1 MCCQARLYTR
11 DVTERLLLLDGHS
24 LAYRA
29 FFGMPAENF
38 VTSTGQ
44 VTNAVYGFTSMLL
57 TTLEQQQPTHVA
69 VAFDVNRETFR
80 RKQFPEYKANRA
92 ASPPEFKG
100 QVELI
105 KDVLDVLGIRHACLE
120 GYEADDIIATWA
132 TQAERAGAQVTIL
145 TGDRDS
151 LQLVDDHITV
161 LYPRKGVTDLAPMTR
176 ETIREKYGV
185 TPQQYADVA
194 AMRGDSSDNLPGIP
208 GVGEKTAA
216 NWLNQ
221 YGDLTT
227 LVAHADE
234 LKGKVGESFRANI
247 AQALLNRQLTELVR
261 DVPGVGSWDDLHAHR
276 PDANRLHA
284 LFDALQFRALRPRAL
299 RLIEADAALAPAPAA
314 VQVAT
319 LSAVDLLASLPVD
332 APLAVAWQ
340 FDGAD
345 LTRIGLAANAE
356 QGIVAAA
363 DPGLIRALAE
373 RQHLIGHHVK
383 PLLRAK
389 PEFAG
394 WMADTAIMSY
404 VALPGMRS
412 TDLVECAQRFLGL
425 SLEPAAQAS
434 SSLFDEPDTADV
446 ALAAAATFALY
457 EHLTEQLA
465 KEQQLP
471 LVDALEM
478 PLLGLLATMERRGI
492 AVDRPTLEEL
502 DSEFASRIAAEERA
516 AHAVAGESFN
526 LGSPKQ
532 LQELLFNKRGLPKSK
547 RTKTGYTT
555 DAEAL
560 QTLFEKTNDPL
571 LANILQWRETSK
583 LRQTVTGLLP
593 CIAKDGRVHTT
604 FQQTVAATGRLAST
618 DPNLQNIPVRTADG
632 RRIRHA
638 FMPGP
643 GFDVL
648 LTADYSQI
656 EMRIMAHL
664 SGDAAL
670 IAAFQS
676 GEDLHTTMASLV
688 FGVGHDEVTPDLRRR
703 IKAMSYGLAYGLSA
717 YGLAQQLGVDA
728 AEAQRLMNLY
738 FERFGRVNEYL
749 RDVVVEA
756 RRTGYTAT
764 MLGRRRYLPDLNSD
778 QRVRRELAE
787 RMALNAPIQGSAA
800 DIIKLAMLGVERA
813 LQTAGLG
820 SQLLLQVHD
829 ELVLECPQGEVH
841 AVSELVRREMGSAV
855 ALAVPLDVSVGVGS
869 NWDAAAH

>member
-1 MCCQARLYTR
+1 MT
-11 DVTERLLLLDGHS
+11 DRLLLLDGHS

-38 VTSTGQ
+38 VTASGQ

-57 TTLEQQQPTHVA
+57 TTLEQQRPTHIA

-105 KDVLDVLGIRHACLE
+105 KDVLDALGIRHACLE

-132 TQAERAGAQVTIL
+132 TQAAHSGAQVTIL

-161 LYPRKGVTDLAPMTR
+161 LYPRKGVTDLAQMTP
-176 ETIREKYGV
+176 EAIGEKYGV
-185 TPQQYADVA
+185 TPRQYADVA
-194 AMRGDSSDNLPGIP
+194 AMRGDASDNLPGIP

-221 YGDLTT
+221 YGDLTS

-234 LKGKVGESFRANI
+234 LKGKVGESFRAHI
-247 AQALLNRQLTELVR
+247 AQVLLNRQLTELVR
-261 DVPGVGSWDDLHAHR
+261 DVPGVGSWDDLHSHR
-276 PDANRLHA
+276 PDAQKLHE

-299 RLIEADAALAPAPAA
+299 RLIESDAAPTASAPTL
-314 VQVAT
+314 QVAT
-319 LSAVDLLASLPVD
+319 LSVDDLLASVPST
-332 APLAVAWQ
+332 APIAVAWQ
-340 FDGAD
+340 FDG
-345 LTRIGLAANAE
+345 LQLARLGIAASAT
-356 QGIVAAA
+356 QGVVAS
-363 DPGLIRALAE
+363 PEPALVKRLAQ
-373 RQHLIGHHVK
+373 RGNLVGHHVK
-383 PLLRAK
+383 PLLRAL
-389 PEFAG
+389 PEFDG
-394 WMADTAIMSY
+394 WIADTALMSY
-404 VALPGMRS
+404 IALPGMRS

-434 SSLFDEPDTADV
+434 SSLFDEPDAGDV
-446 ALAAAATFALY
+446 ALAAAATFSLY
-457 EHLTEQLA
+457 EHLAEELA
-465 KEQQLP
+465 KEQQMSL
-471 LVDALEM
+471 LTDLEM
-478 PLLGLLATMERRGI
+478 PLLRLLATMEARGI
-492 AVDRPTLEEL
+492 TVDRAALEDL
-502 DSEFASRIAAEERA
+502 DSEFASRIADAERA
-516 AHAVAGESFN
+516 AFAVAGESFN

-532 LQELLFNKRGLPKSK
+532 LQEILFNQRGLPRTKK
-547 RTKTGYTT
+547 TKTGYTT

-560 QTLFEKTNDPL
+560 QSLFEKTNDPL
-571 LANILQWRETSK
+571 LAHILQWRETSK
-583 LRQTVTGLLP
+583 LRQTVNGLLP
-593 CIAKDGRVHTT
+593 SIAKDGRVHTT

-638 FMPGP
+638 FVPGV

-664 SGDAAL
+664 SGDDAL
-670 IAAFQS
+670 IAAFLS

-688 FGVGHDEVTPDLRRR
+688 FGVGRDEVGADLRRR

-738 FERFGRVNEYL
+738 FERFGRVSDYL

-800 DIIKLAMLGVERA
+800 DIIKQAMLGVERA
-813 LQTAGLG
+813 LQSAGLQ

-829 ELVLECPQGEVH
+829 ELVLECPQAEVH
-841 AVSELVRREMGSAV
+841 TVSELVRREMGQAV
-855 ALAVPLDVSVGVGS
+855 QLAVPLDVSVGIGS